1 MKLLAAKM
9 GKREAAQV
17 VADRSSL
24 SFSWVYKFMVRQI
37 DNPTINQ
44 LDKLIDCLDGVQ
56 EPTPHEG

>member
-56 EPTPHEG
+56 GEAER